1 MVVISCLAAGLLFV
15 ASLLAPP
22 IARIA
27 PAVWSL
33 PIVASGIWV
42 LAISPPLPPIASK
55 SALWARLAWLGR
67 FLVGGLVLLGGLVLA
82 SALDQET
89 AQERLESA
97 MSVLVSL
104 ITPLGCVVVA
114 ILLVVDLG
122 RLAEDARQSLVEQG
136 LERTPWLPRKVASA
150 VSFISAGLANPILV
164 AFAALVMFFYLSAQI
179 PETLKNA

>member
-1 MVVISCLAAGLLFV
+1 
-15 ASLLAPP
+15 
-22 IARIA
+22 
-27 PAVWSL
+27 
-33 PIVASGIWV
+33 
-42 LAISPPLPPIASK
+42 
-55 SALWARLAWLGR
+55 
-67 FLVGGLVLLGGLVLA
+67 VGGLVLLGGLVLA